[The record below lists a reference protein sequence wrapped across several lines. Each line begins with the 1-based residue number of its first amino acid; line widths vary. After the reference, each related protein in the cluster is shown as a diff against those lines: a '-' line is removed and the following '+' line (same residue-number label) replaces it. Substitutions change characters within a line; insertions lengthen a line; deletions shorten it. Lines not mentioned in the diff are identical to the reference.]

1 MIIAFLTDFG
11 YKDPF
16 VGIMKGV
23 VLGINPDVLCVDL
36 SHGISPYD
44 IAAGAYSLL
53 VSYRNFPKGTIFVIV
68 VDPGVGGEREGVCI
82 KTGSYFFIAPN
93 NGVLQ
98 WILEEDPPLEVV
110 ELKNEIYQLTP
121 VSSTFHGR
129 DIFAPAAA
137 HLSLGLQP
145 SLLGSPFPKENL
157 VPLPLQFSFSPVKD
171 LEGVHGN
178 IISID
183 HFGNIITNIRQKDLP
198 HIPKVS
204 IGNITIN
211 DINSYYGTALKG
223 NFISLWNSFGYL
235 EIALNQGNAAACLSL
250 RVGDPVEVKFAT
262 SSTQTHCTGT
272 SI

>member
-1 MIIAFLTDFG
+1 
-11 YKDPF
+11 
-16 VGIMKGV
+16 MKGV
-23 VLGINPDVLCVDL
+23 VLGINPNVQCVDL

-44 IAAGAYSLL
+44 IAAGAFSLL
-53 VSYRNFPKGTIFVIV
+53 VSYRSFPKGTIFVIV
-68 VDPGVGGEREGVCI
+68 VDPGVGGDREGVCI
-82 KTGSYFFIAPN
+82 KTESYFFIAPN

-98 WILEEDPPLEVV
+98 WTLEEDPPLEVV
-110 ELKNEIYQLTP
+110 ELTNETYQLTP

-129 DIFAPAAA
+129 DVFAPASAY
-137 HLSLGLQP
+137 LSLGLQP

-157 VPLPLQFSFSPVKD
+157 VSLPLQFSLSPVKD
-171 LEGVHGN
+171 LQGVHGN

-198 HIPKVS
+198 KIPATEGLQIS

-211 DINSYYGTALKG
+211 DINSYYGALLKG
-223 NFISLWNSFGYL
+223 NFISIWNSFGYL